1 MGEEI
6 KKLLLEKYLA
16 RQQELGERISLKA
29 FADWVG
35 IDDKYLNHIMNG
47 RRDLSPRMAVLFAE
61 FFTDPRFY
69 DLANMKR
76 PNPGLQYVSRNWEK
90 LPEEVRRKIAEEIKK
105 YTTDPIP
112 NGETSSPKQ

>member
-29 FADWVG
+29 FADWIG

-47 RRDLSPRMAVLFAE
+47 RRNLSPRMAELFAE
-61 FFTDPRFY
+61 FFNDPRFY
-69 DLANMKR
+69 DLAGMDR
-76 PNPGLQYVSRNWEK
+76 PNPGLQYVSRHWEK
-90 LPEEVRRKIAEEIKK
+90 VPEDIQRKIAEEISK
-105 YTTDPIP
+105 YTTEP
-112 NGETSSPKQ
+112 NPKE